1 MENNNF
7 EQNNNFGENPFEKK
21 SIADNLKAPAES
33 LKQAGISARD
43 GIDEFATRFQEDRK
57 ATTPAAA
64 YSGASNESTGNFV
77 ERTTEL
83 VRDVAGS
90 VKRAADGTKQTPAFT
105 EAKEK
110 FSTAFTETK
119 QGVAASFSEAKGT
132 AQQKAEEA
140 KVTAKQKAEQAKGT
154 AQQKAEDFKSSK
166 SSDAANPTTP
176 NENKGDIIDGE
187 VMSSDE

>member
-43 GIDEFATRFQEDRK
+43 VIDEFATRFQEDRK

-132 AQQKAEEA
+132 AQQKAEDL
-140 KVTAKQKAEQAKGT
+140 KN
-154 AQQKAEDFKSSK
+154 SRN
-166 SSDAANPTTP
+166 SDASNPNTP
-176 NENKGDIIDGE
+176 SENKGDIIDGE
-187 VMSSDE
+187 VISSDEQG